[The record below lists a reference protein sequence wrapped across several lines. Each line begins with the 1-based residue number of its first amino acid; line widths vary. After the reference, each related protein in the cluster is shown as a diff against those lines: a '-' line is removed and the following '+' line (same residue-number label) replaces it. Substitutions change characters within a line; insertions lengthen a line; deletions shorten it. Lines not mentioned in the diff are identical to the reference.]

1 MRITIAVAL
10 LVACNRT
17 EPKPKAEP
25 APKTADYCRAR
36 NTYTAVPGELG
47 SASGS
52 AIRPAHTF
60 SIVARDPTTGELG
73 VAVQSHWFS
82 VGGLVTWAEPG
93 VGAVATQS
101 FVEPSY
107 GPNGLALM
115 RGGTSAPDAMAQLIA
130 KDAQSAVRQLGFID
144 AAGHAASHTGAKC
157 IQFAGSH
164 VGNGFAVQAN
174 LMGNDKV
181 VPAMTA
187 AYEGAKGDLADRLL
201 AALDAGQAVGGDIR
215 GCQSAAIL
223 VVSGDKSAPA
233 WQRKLDLRVEDSP
246 DPIVELRRLV
256 VLARAYDH
264 MNQGDAAIEKNDMAG
279 AVTHYGTAAK
289 LVPDNAEMVYWQ
301 AVALAGHGQVDAAL
315 PLFKKAFAA
324 DSAWVELTHR
334 LIAPGIIPD
343 TPAGHAAVERVLR
356 EAK

>member
-1 MRITIAVAL
+1 MRIAILVA
-10 LVACNRT
+10 LVACSRG
-17 EPKPKAEP
+17 EP
-25 APKTADYCRAR
+25 AKSNATPTKTADYCRGR
-36 NTYTAVPGELG
+36 NTYTALPGELG
-47 SASGS
+47 SAGGS

-115 RGGTSAPDAMAQLIA
+115 RAGTAAPDAMAQLIA
-130 KDAQSAVRQLGFID
+130 KDAQSASRQLGFID
-144 AAGHAASHTGAKC
+144 ATGRAASHTGAKC

-164 VGNGFAVQAN
+164 VGNGYAVQAN
-174 LMGNDKV
+174 LMGNAKV
-181 VPAMTA
+181 VPAMQA
-187 AYEGAKGDLADRLL
+187 AYEGAKGDLADRML
-201 AALDAGQAVGGDIR
+201 AALDAAQAVGGDIR

-223 VVSGDKSAPA
+223 VVSGDKTAPV

-246 DPIVELRRLV
+246 DPLGELRRLV

-279 AVTHYGTAAK
+279 AVEHYGTAAK

-315 PLFKKAFAA
+315 PMFKKAFAA
-324 DSAWVELTHR
+324 DSAWIELTHR

-343 TPAGHAAVERVLR
+343 TPAGHAAIERVLR
-356 EAK
+356 EAR